1 MSEKSTAKI
10 FIKDAADKQKAKRMK
25 ELDPPVPKL
34 YWNNHTGAMFE
45 CKLIAGPET
54 IKGRMKA
61 VITYEVM
68 KWDKEKNT
76 YEPRKKDGNV
86 IIKTRRLDITKG
98 SHVELR
104 ELSEEAGVQGE
115 STRLKSIPRA
125 PREKK
130 PKRNETSTT
139 DQDDQKTPRKG
150 IIEQHKGQ
158 AGGLKDM
165 LAEHVEIDNPFL
177 LTE

>member
-1 MSEKSTAKI
+1 MSEKSTAEI

-25 ELDPPVPKL
+25 ELNPPVSKL

-54 IKGRMKA
+54 IKGRMEA

-76 YEPRKKDGNV
+76 YEPRTKNDKP
-86 IIKTRRLDITKG
+86 IIKTRRLDITSG

-104 ELSEEAGVQGE
+104 EVSDKAGLEDE
-115 STRLKSIPRA
+115 STRLKSLPRTT
-125 PREKK
+125 K
-130 PKRNETSTT
+130 PKKTKRNKTSTT
-139 DQDDQKTPRKG
+139 DQDDQKTTFKG
-150 IIEQHKGQ
+150 IIEQQKGKD
-158 AGGLKDM
+158 LKDM
-165 LAEHVEIDNPFL
+165 TAEHVEIDNPFL
-177 LTE
+177 LIE